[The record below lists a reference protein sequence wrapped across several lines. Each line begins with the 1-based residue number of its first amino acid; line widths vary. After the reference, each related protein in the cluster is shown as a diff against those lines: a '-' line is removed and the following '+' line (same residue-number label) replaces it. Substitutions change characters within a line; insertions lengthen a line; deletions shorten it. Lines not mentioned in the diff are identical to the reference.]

1 MNHWIGIAIA
11 VVPLLL
17 IAALFLKRP
26 VWWFLVV
33 LTGAGLG
40 YLHTTGATV
49 EIGNMVLTEVNKIY
63 QTGIE
68 PEGMA
73 APAATEPAPAST
85 DSGSGGPVRTV
96 PAQ

>member
-11 VVPLLL
+11 VVPVLL

-26 VWWFLVV
+26 VWLFLVV
-33 LTGAGLG
+33 LTAVGLG

-49 EIGNMVLTEVNKIY
+49 EIGNMVLTEANKIY
-63 QTGIE
+63 PTGFE
-68 PEGMA
+68 PDTVAE
-73 APAATEPAPAST
+73 PAST
-85 DSGSGGPVRTV
+85 ETAPAGDAGSTGPVTTV